1 MMSVLRFHS
10 ILKALSSEQKIIV
23 HFPSGYVSRD
33 TAEEYEQ
40 RFNTSYPEDSLYMYE
55 VFLMFTRGKY
65 LVINL
70 TGRGRY

>member
-1 MMSVLRFHS
+1 MSVLRFHT

-23 HFPSGYVSRD
+23 HFPSGYVGKDVVR
-33 TAEEYEQ
+33 EYEQ
-40 RFNTSYPEDSLYMYE
+40 RFNTSYPEDSIYMYE

-70 TGRGRY
+70 ISRRHC

>member
-1 MMSVLRFHS
+1 MSVLRFHT

-23 HFPSGYVSRD
+23 HFPSGYVGKD
-33 TAEEYEQ
+33 IVGEYEQ
-40 RFNTSYPEDSLYMYE
+40 RFNASYPEDSVYMYE

-70 TGRGRY
+70 TSRWRY